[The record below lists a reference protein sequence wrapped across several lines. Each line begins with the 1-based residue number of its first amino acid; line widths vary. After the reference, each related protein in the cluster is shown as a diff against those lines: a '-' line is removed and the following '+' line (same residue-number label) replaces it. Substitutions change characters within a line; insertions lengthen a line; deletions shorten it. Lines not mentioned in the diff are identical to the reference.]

1 MASAPDPNR
10 DLRQHITDLIA
21 VERDLRDRLS
31 RGEIS
36 RDEEHEQLRRT
47 EVELDQYWDLLR
59 QRDALREFGG
69 NPANADVRPEGTVE
83 NYRG

>member
-1 MASAPDPNR
+1 MATAPDPNL
-10 DLRQHITDLIA
+10 DLRQHISDLIG

-36 RDEEHEQLRRT
+36 KDEEHEQMRLAA
-47 EVELDQYWDLLR
+47 VELDQCWDLLR

-69 NPANADVRPEGTVE
+69 DPSEASVRSEGTVE

>member
-36 RDEEHEQLRRT
+36 RDEEHEQLRQA